1 MTVSELLPILNT
13 GLPFIKLINIAD
25 GELYFSD
32 RIAHEPN
39 VLSATVVEVDILRK
53 QILFKT
59 TQ

>member
-1 MTVSELLPILNT
+1 MTVSELLPTLKT
-13 GLPFIKLINIAD
+13 GESFIKLINIVD

-53 QILFKT
+53 QILFKES
-59 TQ
+59 